1 MLDTFDDDDAK
12 LPVDAV
18 YRPPIALART
28 VAIFAL
34 EPFCPRMTAEWL
46 SRNSPQLPQDGSGF
60 SLRHLGKRSCC
71 GGREAQLHAG
81 HIR

>member
-46 SRNSPQLPQDGSGF
+46 SRNSPQLP
-60 SLRHLGKRSCC
+60 
-71 GGREAQLHAG
+71 
-81 HIR
+81 